1 MCVSKLEPCV
11 LLGLDW
17 VEPMMQFSLHVT
29 CSCIVHAYVPFHSHF
44 WYSLLTVL
52 FYLSHSLSLSFSLSL
67 SLSLSRIVW
76 TWHPSAKL
84 LCPETLFIPRHHLL
98 ILLLFMSSSMMRMPV
113 STSRRTSPNVA
124 FIRNAT

>member
-1 MCVSKLEPCV
+1 MCVSKLELCV

-52 FYLSHSLSLSFSLSL
+52 FCFSPSLSLSL

-76 TWHPSAKL
+76 AWHPSAKL
-84 LCPETLFIPRHHLL
+84 LCPEILFILGHHLL
-98 ILLLFMSSSMMRMPV
+98 ILLLFMSSSMMRMPI

>member
-11 LLGLDW
+11 LLGLDL
-17 VEPMMQFSLHVT
+17 VEPMMQFSMHIT

-44 WYSLLTVL
+44 WHSLLTVL
-52 FYLSHSLSLSFSLSL
+52 FYLSYSLSLSL

-84 LCPETLFIPRHHLL
+84 LCPETLFISRHHLL
-98 ILLLFMSSSMMRMPV
+98 ILLLFMSSSMMRIPV

-124 FIRNAT
+124 FIQNAT